1 MSIAVISRTA
11 LPRCAIAT
19 FSRTF
24 RVSTQVLSQELSDD
38 GLPKDYK
45 LKTLKAGSRRLD
57 TFVNRA
63 SGKSSSQVEKLI
75 LGGRVRVNE
84 DVHTKKSYNVQKE
97 DTIDVWIGPCSE
109 NKQLADVERYEIVDY
124 EVTEKGYDI
133 QVKSWKKFLVDNWRG

>member
-57 TFVNRA
+57 T
-63 SGKSSSQVEKLI
+63 QVEKLI